1 MASVR
6 KRKGTKTSLTIGKKS
21 AKYRKLSESIN
32 LKQSL
37 RTQQEAIPSE
47 LPDIHTFPTNP
58 TAESHQ
64 TLSNEIHDVPIVT
77 HVEKGIQSDDIH
89 INIVEKQDALTQAT
103 VTHADKETFTDQ
115 IKKHNACTQYYST
128 HFNGKQGR
136 AGEELLHHLLCD
148 NTWYKFAQLL
158 SDNDQT
164 HKFVQLITALGNQK
178 MKFTNMSWK
187 SALDMGSLYM
197 CSTTSNMVYDREWLE
212 FCQVLYHM
220 FGGGVMNTLRGTA
233 HFNHI
238 ASEHSK
244 KGLFKP
250 IEGEFNFP
258 VPSVPTLKKLDIGY
272 PLEIPV
278 GLIEHSL
285 NLAEEASK

>member
-1 MASVR
+1 M
-6 KRKGTKTSLTIGKKS
+6 
-21 AKYRKLSESIN
+21 
-32 LKQSL
+32 KQSL
-37 RTQQEAIPSE
+37 SSQQEAIPSE
-47 LPDIHTFPTNP
+47 LSDIDTFPTSP
-58 TAESHQ
+58 TAELHQ
-64 TLSNEIHDVPIVT
+64 RLSNEIHDVAIVT
-77 HVEKGIQSDDIH
+77 HVEKVIQSDNIH
-89 INIVEKQDALTQAT
+89 INIVEKQHALTQAT
-103 VTHADKETFTDQ
+103 VTHVDKETFTDQ
-115 IKKHNACTQYYST
+115 MKKHNTCTQYYST
-128 HFNGKQGR
+128 HFNGEQGQ
-136 AGEELLHHLLCD
+136 AGEELLHNLLCD

-178 MKFTNMSWK
+178 MKFKNMSWK

-197 CSTTSNMVYDREWLE
+197 CSTTSNMVYNREWLE

-220 FGGGVMNTLRGTA
+220 FGGGVMNTLCGRA

-238 ASEHSK
+238 TSERSK

-278 GLIEHSL
+278 GFIEHRL

>member
-1 MASVR
+1 M
-6 KRKGTKTSLTIGKKS
+6 
-21 AKYRKLSESIN
+21 
-32 LKQSL
+32 L
-37 RTQQEAIPSE
+37 R
-47 LPDIHTFPTNP
+47 N
-58 TAESHQ
+58 
-64 TLSNEIHDVPIVT
+64 
-77 HVEKGIQSDDIH
+77 
-89 INIVEKQDALTQAT
+89 
-103 VTHADKETFTDQ
+103 
-115 IKKHNACTQYYST
+115 
-128 HFNGKQGR
+128 
-136 AGEELLHHLLCD
+136 LLCD

-197 CSTTSNMVYDREWLE
+197 CSTTSNMVYDHKWLE

-220 FGGGVMNTLRGTA
+220 FSGGVMNTLCGRA

-238 ASEHSK
+238 ASEQSK

-278 GLIEHSL
+278 GFIEHSL

>member
-6 KRKGTKTSLTIGKKS
+6 KSKGTKTSLTIGKKS
-21 AKYRKLSESIN
+21 AKYRKVNESIN
-32 LKQSL
+32 LKQSQI
-37 RTQQEAIPSE
+37 TEQEIILSD
-47 LPDIHTFPTNP
+47 LPNIDTFPTNP

-64 TLSNEIHDVPIVT
+64 ILSNEIHDVAIVT
-77 HVEKGIQSDDIH
+77 HAEKGMQSDEIH
-89 INIVEKQDALTQAT
+89 INIVEKQHACTQST
-103 VTHADKETFTDQ
+103 VTHVDKETFTDQ
-115 IKKHNACTQYYST
+115 IKKHNSCTQYYSM
-128 HFNGKQGR
+128 HFNGEQGR
-136 AGEELLHHLLCD
+136 AGEELLRHLLRD

-164 HKFVQLITALGNQK
+164 HKFVQLITALGNQR
-178 MKFTNMSWK
+178 MKFMNMSWK

-197 CSTTSNMVYDREWLE
+197 CSTTSNMIYDRKWLK

-220 FGGGVMNTLRGTA
+220 FGSGVMNTLRGRA

-238 ASEHSK
+238 ASECSK

-272 PLEIPV
+272 PLEIGV
-278 GLIEHSL
+278 RFIEHSL